1 MIDYSE
7 FVHEVIVNG
16 EPGFVVDPRPTAF
29 HCPAE
34 QNRLSD
40 SALRLGAYKTK
51 EQALRR
57 AKFLHA
63 PMRRGD

>member
-1 MIDYSE
+1 MIDYSK

-16 EPGFVVDPRPTAF
+16 EPGFVVDPQSTVF

-40 SALRLGAYKTK
+40 STPRTGAYKTK

-63 PMRRGD
+63 PMRHED

>member
-1 MIDYSE
+1 MINYE
-7 FVHEVIVNG
+7 KFIHEVNVNG

-29 HCPAE
+29 RCPAE

-40 SALRLGAYKTK
+40 SIPRSGAYKTK

-63 PMRRGD
+63 PMRHED